1 MKSTASQDPWRYC
14 AQIAE
19 YRDREI
25 LIGKSNDISAIA
37 CVGAAVPNRFKAAI
51 MIHHQAESVV
61 GRHAIVKS
69 FRHLYLVNYGTPADA
84 GINKILLP
92 LNSSRRLRRNI
103 VSHSRHIGDLVD
115 NPARNRLE

>member
-92 LNSSRRLRRNI
+92 LNSSKD
-103 VSHSRHIGDLVD
+103 VSHCLYYVFF
-115 NPARNRLE
+115 